1 MAAKVK
7 DVNVVETHAR
17 SITKALS
24 YRIFGSLATALIAY
38 VFTHKTGTSLAIGLS
53 DVVVKVIVYYVHER
67 AWSHVPFGKTSKPQ
81 LAEN

>member
-7 DVNVVETHAR
+7 DINIIETQAR

-53 DVVVKVIVYYVHER
+53 DVVVKVVVYYVHER
-67 AWSHVPFGKTSKPQ
+67 AWSHIPFGKITKPQ
-81 LAEN
+81 PAD